1 MIKLK
6 VYVPQDGPYGLVP
19 EEGGAPVEEET
30 CYLKSEVDRVIAE
43 KDAKIKKLEK
53 CKQWMKDHF
62 HCKNS
67 LSVYYTCRDAI
78 DDLNEAISKAR
89 ERRTAPSETL
99 VNFSKILTGEK
110 ND

>member
-53 CKQWMKDHF
+53 CKRWLKLAEKFKEAMPIEVKTY
-62 HCKNS
+62 KEAESGNS
-67 LSVYYTCRDAI
+67 
-78 DDLNEAISKAR
+78 KR
-89 ERRTAPSETL
+89 E
-99 VNFSKILTGEK
+99 
-110 ND
+110 D

>member
-1 MIKLK
+1 MIELK

-53 CKQWMKDHF
+53 MQA
-62 HCKNS
+62 
-67 LSVYYTCRDAI
+67 LAETCREI
-78 DDLNEAISKAR
+78 KEAESGNSKR
-89 ERRTAPSETL
+89 E
-99 VNFSKILTGEK
+99 
-110 ND
+110 D